1 MRDASGVAWNQ
12 VVPLRAR
19 PSDNSISGIQHVD
32 IASYRLVIDGSVETP
47 VSLTYDEV
55 IALTPYERKITLH
68 CVTGWSATIL
78 WKGVLLADLIEEAGA
93 KASAVT
99 VIFSAADGYTTSLP
113 LATIRDK
120 GLILAYQANGLP
132 LPDETGYPFIVVAE
146 EKFGYKWARW
156 VTHITLSDDPDY
168 MGYWESRGYDNT
180 ADVGK

>member
-1 MRDASGVAWNQ
+1 MRQ
-12 VVPLRAR
+12 VY
-19 PSDNSISGIQHVD
+19 Q
-32 IASYRLVIDGSVETP
+32 
-47 VSLTYDEV
+47 
-55 IALTPYERKITLH
+55 
-68 CVTGWSATIL
+68 
-78 WKGVLLADLIEEAGA
+78 
-93 KASAVT
+93 
-99 VIFSAADGYTTSLP
+99 ADGYTTSLP

-180 ADVGK
+180 ADVG